1 MGGTILSLFRRRRE
15 LRQLYIDGEGFLQG
29 LNQGDK
35 ITLEKACEIPA
46 VAASLAWIVHRFAAL
61 PVKLMQ
67 DKAGGET
74 SEITDD
80 PRTLLLNRGTV
91 DDTLTG
97 YESRVAFARDYL
109 LQGAAYLYIDRGDYG
124 QVTGLRYVKRED
136 VAEQYNFNPIW
147 RTCRYIVGE
156 HIYWDFDFVAC
167 HRNSRDGATSKGIL
181 AEYALPL
188 TAAHLALEYER
199 RLSTTGGAK
208 KGFLVS
214 KRLLSQDALDQ
225 LKAAW
230 RKLTSNDTDGNNV
243 IIMNEG
249 VDYKEVAQTAVD
261 SQLVEIK
268 TSNAKQIAE
277 MFGLSSDILGG
288 TATAEQIANAFR
300 NAVEPICTAFL
311 ASANKNLLTE
321 AEKGNGL
328 RFAFDTDS
336 ILGGDL
342 LSRYKAY
349 EIALKNH
356 FMQPNEVRYRE
367 NLPPM
372 EFDFI
377 TLGLQDALYN
387 PKTGKMYVP
396 NTKETVDLTKGGTK
410 IES

>member
-1 MGGTILSLFRRRRE
+1 M
-15 LRQLYIDGEGFLQG
+15 QG

-35 ITLEKACEIPA
+35 ITQEKACEIPA
-46 VAASLAWIVHRFAAL
+46 VAASLAWIVHRFAVL
-61 PVKLMQ
+61 PVRLLQ
-67 DKAGGET
+67 DNEDGET
-74 SEITDD
+74 SEIHGDY
-80 PRTLLLNRGTV
+80 RTWLLNNGTP
-91 DDTLTG
+91 DDTMTG
-97 YESRVAFARDYL
+97 YASRVAFARDYL
-109 LQGAAYLYIDRGDYG
+109 LRGSAFMHISHDEYGAVNGI
-124 QVTGLRYVKRED
+124 RYVKKED
-136 VAEQYNFNPIW
+136 VAPMHNFDPIW
-147 RTCRYIVGE
+147 RTCRYIVGANT
-156 HIYWDFDFVAC
+156 YLDFEFIAC
-167 HRNSRDGATSKGIL
+167 HRASRDGATGKGIL
-181 AEYALPL
+181 AEHALPL
-188 TAAHLALEYER
+188 ATMHLALEYER
-199 RLSTTGGAK
+199 RMSTTGGMK
-208 KGFLVS
+208 KGFLTAKNRLS
-214 KRLLSQDALDQ
+214 KEAFEE
-225 LKAAW
+225 LKTAW
-230 RKLTSNDTDGNNV
+230 AKLMSNSTENNGTV
-243 IIMNEG
+243 VLNEG
-249 VDYKEVAQTAVD
+249 VDYHETALSALD
-261 SQLVEIK
+261 TQLNESK
-268 TSNAKQIAE
+268 AENARQIAE
-277 MFGLSSDILGG
+277 MFGLSSAILGG
-288 TATAEQIANAFR
+288 TATPEQIANAFR